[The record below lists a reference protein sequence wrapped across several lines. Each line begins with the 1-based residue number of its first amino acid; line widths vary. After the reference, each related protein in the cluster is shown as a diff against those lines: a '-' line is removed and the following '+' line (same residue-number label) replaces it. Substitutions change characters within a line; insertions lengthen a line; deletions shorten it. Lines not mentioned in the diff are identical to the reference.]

1 MEIEENIR
9 EALQTRVT
17 VFKNS
22 PRPVNKLPPEIL
34 SRVLE
39 NRNAERDLIAAT
51 HVCRY
56 WRSSLL
62 SNPTLWTC
70 LRFLYDIDRTSAYL
84 ERSKS
89 VPIDIDIN
97 LRFKERSGLFELVAP
112 HARRTRSLTIRGT
125 VIPIQAL
132 FSRVFYSPA
141 SPLQHLKIEVFLGD
155 GDEQTNASCLPD
167 NFLCQHAPTLRSVNF
182 TDLLPTFES
191 HFPFSNLTRFVLF
204 LPWFGDAFRVSA
216 LFRVLSNSPR
226 LREVSIH
233 VFTTLI
239 EDTPNSVVSLELL
252 EELEYHGD
260 SGPRVLAWM
269 RLPRLRMLNVVS
281 AAGALANLLPVE
293 GHLLLSKTTRMVWGQ
308 ASRGIDL
315 RGSEITIQ
323 VSSLCEGI
331 DPTDWFSDIPPTSFG
346 QIRDLAYSGFLNPGP
361 PDTAELPITTFENLE
376 VLQFSR
382 CAVWLLEAV
391 SRALFPQDGRGI
403 PCLSLREIRCDS
415 REALESLTWFVEG
428 RRRVGNWLQ
437 LVHSSDAETPH
448 G

>member
-1 MEIEENIR
+1 M
-9 EALQTRVT
+9 
-17 VFKNS
+17 FKNS

-39 NRNAERDLIAAT
+39 NRSAERDLVAAT

-70 LRFLYDIDRTSAYL
+70 LRFLYDTDRTNTYL

-89 VPIDIDIN
+89 VPIDIHIN
-97 LRFKERSGLFELVAP
+97 LRFRESSVAFELVAP

-125 VIPIQAL
+125 VGPIRAL
-132 FSRVFYSPA
+132 FSRVFCIPA
-141 SPLQHLKIEVFLGD
+141 TSLQHLKVEVFLGD
-155 GDEQTNASCLPD
+155 GHEQTNASCLPD
-167 NFLCQHAPTLRSVNF
+167 NFLRQHAPALRSVSF
-182 TDLLPTFES
+182 TGLLPTFES
-191 HFPFSNLTRFVLF
+191 HPPFSNLTRFVLF

-216 LFRVLSNSPR
+216 LFRVLSSSHQ

-233 VFTTLI
+233 VFTTLV
-239 EDTPNSVVSLELL
+239 EDIPNSIVSLELL

-260 SGPRVLAWM
+260 LGPRVLAWM

-281 AAGALANLLPVE
+281 MVGTLANLLPVE
-293 GHLLLSKTTRMVWGQ
+293 GDLLLSKATRMVWRQ
-308 ASRGIDL
+308 VPRGIYL
-315 RGSEITIQ
+315 RGSEITIK
-323 VSSLCEGI
+323 VSSHCEST

-346 QIRDLAYSGFLNPGP
+346 RIRDLTYSGFLKPGS
-361 PDTAELPITTFENLE
+361 PDTAELPITAFENLE

-382 CAVWLLEAV
+382 CATWLIEAIA
-391 SRALFPQDGRGI
+391 RTLLPQDGKGI
-403 PCLSLREIRCDS
+403 PCPFLREIRCDS

-428 RRRVGNWLQ
+428 RKRVGNRLQ
-437 LVHSSDAETPH
+437 LVYSSGAETLH
-448 G
+448 E